1 MEIKM
6 KRIFFLR
13 HLCTKYNINGI
24 LSGRSNDIPIYDIK
38 EIKAAQNMDIT
49 YCSTA
54 LRCKSTLDIFLRMH
68 KSTKIIYTDR
78 ILERN
83 LGILE
88 GKSRKEMALC
98 YPSLFIDGKFSVFA
112 TPPKGESF
120 ISFQDRVQKFYEQEI
135 CNKNGNI
142 LICSHNQFLKMLYF
156 IIKNDTITEK
166 DWQLCS
172 FPHGEIIRIY

>member
-1 MEIKM
+1 M
-6 KRIFFLR
+6 KHIFFLR

-24 LSGRSNDIPIYDIK
+24 LSGRSDDIPIYDMK
-38 EIKAAQNMDIT
+38 EIKDAQDMDIV

-54 LRCKSTLDIFLRMH
+54 LRCKGTLDIFLRMH

-88 GKSRKEMALC
+88 GKPKKEMTLC

-120 ISFQDRVQKFYEQEI
+120 ICFQDRAQKFYEQEI
-135 CNKNGNI
+135 CKNNGNI

-156 IIKNDTITEK
+156 TIKNTTITEK
-166 DWQLCS
+166 DWKLCS
-172 FPHGEIIRIY
+172 FPHGEIIKIL